1 MWRKSNLCQKWL
13 WAPCLVRVE
22 LTLLVPRA
30 RPAIGPGE
38 SAVKPKVEI
47 TKSCFHCQWCGSSK
61 SWLGQHPREDMSAP
75 DSPAHLHAL
84 LQLRGRTA
92 AWPAAA
98 AAASGRAC
106 GTLQVCQGCST
117 TAPVEW
123 WSVQGHWTAASEGR
137 DVVLCLYAFN
147 SIQSVVCKFA
157 ESLQY

>member
-13 WAPCLVRVE
+13 WAPCLVCVE

-38 SAVKPKVEI
+38 SAVKPKAEI
-47 TKSCFHCQWCGSSK
+47 TKSCFRCQWCGSSK

-84 LQLRGRTA
+84 LQLGGRAA

-98 AAASGRAC
+98 AAASGRAVGRC
-106 GTLQVCQGCST
+106 RSVGCS
-117 TAPVEW
+117 E
-123 WSVQGHWTAASEGR
+123 AAVCARPLNCSLWRQSCGFMS
-137 DVVLCLYAFN
+137 LCLQFH
-147 SIQSVVCKFA
+147 SVNCPQIRWITAVLA
-157 ESLQY
+157 P

>member
-38 SAVKPKVEI
+38 SAVKPKAEI
-47 TKSCFHCQWCGSSK
+47 TKSCFRCQWCGSSK

-84 LQLRGRTA
+84 LQLGGRAA

-98 AAASGRAC
+98 AAASGRAV
-106 GTLQVCQGCST
+106 GRRRSVGCSAT
-117 TAPVEW
+117 VPVKRR
-123 WSVQGHWTAASEGR
+123 SVQGHWTAASEGR
-137 DVVLCLYAFN
+137 AVVLCLYAFN
-147 SIQSVVCKFA
+147 SIQSIVRKFA